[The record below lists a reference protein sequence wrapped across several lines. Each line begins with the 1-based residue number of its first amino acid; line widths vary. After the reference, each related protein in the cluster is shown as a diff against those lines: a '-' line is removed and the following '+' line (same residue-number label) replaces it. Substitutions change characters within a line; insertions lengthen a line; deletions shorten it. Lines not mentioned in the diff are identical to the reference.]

1 MTTMKLASPHDVAAL
16 RGRVRLIDV
25 REPHEFTGELR
36 HVPEAEL
43 VPLATVVDAARAWDT
58 SAPIVCVCRSGARSG
73 RAAEALVAMGF
84 ADVTNMSGGML
95 AWNEAGLPVS

>member
-1 MTTMKLASPHDVAAL
+1 MPTLKLASPHDVAAL

-43 VPLATVVDAARAWDT
+43 VPLGHVLDAARAWDRA
-58 SAPIVCVCRSGARSG
+58 APLVCICRSGNRSG
-73 RAAEALVAMGF
+73 RAGEALLAMGF
-84 ADVTNMSGGML
+84 EDVTNMTGGML
-95 AWNEAGLPVS
+95 AWNEAGLPVA